1 MMLEKKTELNLTGIK
16 AIVLAAL
23 QAVSIFLPENSV
35 QVHCSPVGVLL
46 RHAPIHIN
54 FNVV

>member
-1 MMLEKKTELNLTGIK
+1 MLEKKTELNLTGIK

-23 QAVSIFLPENSV
+23 QAVSIFLPENSE